1 MLITFI
7 FKVLFK
13 IATNLR
19 GAYQMI
25 VFKAMI
31 TVYVINIVILY
42 GLLVSHTDM
51 TISSIPKNDVAFII
65 ISIFGFWTSVI
76 SSFFIYKPIKEFYS
90 RRLILKNRRKQLEK
104 EFLYWYKQVE
114 INFAHDVQK
123 LMLAH
128 EIRRNF
134 FRKQSLETKE
144 TYLNHIKNM

>member
-1 MLITFI
+1 M
-7 FKVLFK
+7 
-13 IATNLR
+13 IA
-19 GAYQMI
+19 
-25 VFKAMI
+25 FKAMI

-42 GLLVSHTDM
+42 GLLISHTDM

-90 RRLILKNRRKQLEK
+90 RHLILKNRRKQLEE

-123 LMLAH
+123 LMIAH
-128 EIRRNF
+128 EIRKNF
-134 FRKQSLETKE
+134 FRKQSLETMQ
-144 TYLNHIKNM
+144 TYLNHIKNI